1 MNKITMKAAVCREFG
16 ADLQIEN
23 VVLDPPETG
32 EVRVKVSACAI
43 CHSDIHAM
51 DGAWGGSLP
60 TIHGHEAAGT
70 VEAVGSGIDDI
81 KIGDFAIVT
90 LIRSCETCAMC
101 KRGQRHLCT
110 VSLPIEQR
118 TVLHSTTGEAVNQGV
133 YVGAFAE
140 YVLVD
145 QSQITVV
152 QKDLPATSAAL
163 LSCGVITGLGA
174 VSNTANIPA
183 GADVGVI
190 GCGGVGL
197 NSIQGAVLSKAK
209 SIVAIDIADDKIAVA
224 RKFGATAGFNSMAVD
239 TAAEVASL
247 TGNVGLDYVFVTVGN
262 VKAIELAQ
270 SCLCRGGTIVV
281 VGMPASGVMYPIEL
295 TNLAFDEHRII
306 GSRMGST
313 DPKRDLPKFVS
324 LYLNGS
330 LLLDELVTDT
340 YTLDD
345 INDAIQ
351 SVRDGHALRN
361 VVVFPR

>member
-16 ADLQIEN
+16 EGLQIED
-23 VVLDPPETG
+23 VVLDPPAVG

-60 TIHGHEAAGT
+60 TIYGHEAAGI
-70 VEAVGSGIDDI
+70 VEAVGIGIEHL
-81 KIGDFAIVT
+81 KIGDFVIVT
-90 LIRSCETCAMC
+90 LIRSCENCTMC

-118 TVLHSTTGEAVNQGV
+118 TVLHSTTGEPVNQGV

-152 QKDLPATSAAL
+152 EKDLPATSAAL
-163 LSCGVITGLGA
+163 LACGVITGLGA
-174 VSNTANIPA
+174 VTNTADIPA
-183 GADVGVI
+183 DANVGVI

-209 SIVAIDIADDKIAVA
+209 TIVAIDIADEKFAMA
-224 RKFGATAGFNSMAVD
+224 RKFGATAGFNSAAVD
-239 TAAEVASL
+239 VAAEIAGM
-247 TGNVGLDYVFVTVGN
+247 TDKTGLDYVFVTVGN
-262 VKAIELAQ
+262 VEAIELAQ
-270 SCLCRGGTIVV
+270 TCLCRGGTIVV

-306 GSRMGST
+306 GSRMGSS
-313 DPKRDLPKFVS
+313 DPKRDLPKLVS

-330 LLLDELVTDT
+330 LLLDELVTGT
-340 YTLDD
+340 YALDD
-345 INDAIQ
+345 INDAIK

-361 VVVFPR
+361 LVVFP